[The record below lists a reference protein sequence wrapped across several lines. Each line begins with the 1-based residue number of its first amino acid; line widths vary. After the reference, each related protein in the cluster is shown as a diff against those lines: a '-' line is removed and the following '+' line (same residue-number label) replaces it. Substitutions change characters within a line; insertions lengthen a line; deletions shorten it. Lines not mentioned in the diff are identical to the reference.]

1 MKYIFVGGVAI
12 IATLGW
18 KNEKYVKWMLE
29 IITLGLLFQK
39 ELYYSI
45 IFAGGICF
53 YLVDSNTKNKRK
65 NQIPYIFLLL
75 LALLLGSYPS
85 GVVPTN
91 IFYRVL
97 KLSVDY
103 DYLCQIWHYVAA
115 VMFFCV

>member
-1 MKYIFVGGVAI
+1 M
-12 IATLGW
+12 
-18 KNEKYVKWMLE
+18 
-29 IITLGLLFQK
+29 FQK

-115 VMFFCV
+115 VMFFVYKSFVHSTKGSGTEGVSISGKHFTYIICIS

>member
-1 MKYIFVGGVAI
+1 MDVGNYNIGVVVSKRIILFHYIC
-12 IATLGW
+12 W
-18 KNEKYVKWMLE
+18 E
-29 IITLGLLFQK
+29 
-39 ELYYSI
+39 
-45 IFAGGICF
+45 ICF